1 MQGLRTTARTS
12 RKAATVTDIAH
23 VVPLTGRRHA
33 APLLAAAFAACL
45 IAGIVGVAIAG
56 TDSAWTG
63 LLSLAIPGLGQ
74 LVRGDVL
81 LGVVLLLAFLFVL
94 VDLYLLFNRTLRFG
108 IVPLV
113 VLAPAAALEAATGG
127 PWWMLLV
134 GGAVGIAVGIGIEQV
149 NFTAKQHRLAR
160 VADALAEQP
169 TRVTTPAHEAVEHGT
184 TAPLDQYSEAY
195 LQYFLRF
202 GSAEPTDWTVFD
214 DPKHMDSALR
224 YQMVLAGWALF
235 VSQHLVTPAYRQ
247 AAATSLGNFAERC
260 RDHRVWSYTRRQNL
274 SSFRLDGDPFR
285 HENVMYSGYAAD
297 VLSMYEALS
306 GDERYDAPGGYAV
319 SDDSRTYS
327 WSHAEIIEN
336 LAAQHAASPHGAISC
351 VPGWLWPPC
360 QTFSLRAIQ
369 LADLVHDTDH
379 TWALERFSESF
390 ARYFI
395 DADGHI
401 DTCRNI
407 AGFTHPTE
415 PMIVG
420 VSGQAGTGAMMAP
433 FGREHV
439 ASNYEQQVLPRVNA
453 PDDEGRQ
460 TLRMSKIDTFDTSYG
475 WNPAQPYSLAL
486 LYATEMGDTETAAG
500 LRRTLEDMLTP
511 DGSRPGPGS
520 ILSMAFTFL
529 ALINTERGLT
539 AAHRHVPARDTT
551 PELEQAPYPQVVV
564 TSARTEGDGVR
575 TTLTPGPAANGP
587 VRIGFA
593 RLVPGSGYRVS
604 GIADTGEAPSRTA
617 DATGRIEI
625 EVPSAARQELLL
637 ERV

>member
-1 MQGLRTTARTS
+1 
-12 RKAATVTDIAH
+12 VTDIAH
-23 VVPLTGRRHA
+23 VVPLTGRRHV

-45 IAGIVGVAIAG
+45 IAGIVGVAVAG

-81 LGVVLLLAFLFVL
+81 LGVVLLLAFLFIL

-113 VLAPAAALEAATGG
+113 ILAPAAALEAATGG

-134 GGAVGIAVGIGIEQV
+134 GGAVGIALGIGIEHV
-149 NFTAKQHRLAR
+149 NYTAKQRRLSR

-169 TRVTTPAHEAVEHGT
+169 TRVTTPAHEAVEHGAA
-184 TAPLDQYSEAY
+184 APLDRYSEPY
-195 LQYFLRF
+195 LRYFLRF
-202 GSAEPTDWTVFD
+202 GSADPTDWTVFD
-214 DPKHMDSALR
+214 DPKHVDSALR
-224 YQMVLAGWALF
+224 YQMVLAGWALY
-235 VSQHLVTPAYRQ
+235 VSQHLVTPAYRE

-260 RDHRVWSYTRRQNL
+260 RDYRVWSYTRRQNL

-297 VLSMYEALS
+297 VTSMYEALS

-319 SDDSRTYS
+319 SDQSRTYS
-327 WSHAEIIEN
+327 WSHSEIIEN

-379 TWALERFSESF
+379 AWALERFSESF

-415 PMIVG
+415 PLIVG

-439 ASNYEQQVLPRVNA
+439 ASNYEQQVLPRVNP

-486 LYATEMGDTETAAG
+486 LYATEMGDTETAGG
-500 LRRTLEDMLTP
+500 LRRTLEEMLTP
-511 DGSRPGPGS
+511 DGDRPGPGS
-520 ILSMAFTFL
+520 ILSMAITFL
-529 ALINTERGLT
+529 ALTNTEQGLT
-539 AAHRHVPARDTT
+539 AAHRHVPARDTS
-551 PELEQAPYPQVVV
+551 PELEHAPYPRVIV
-564 TSARTEGDGVR
+564 TAAYAEPNAVR
-575 TTLTPGPAANGP
+575 ATLTPGPAANGD
-587 VRIGFA
+587 VTIGFA
-593 RLVPGSGYRVS
+593 RLAPNARYRIT
-604 GIADTGEAPSRTA
+604 GIAGRDGAVECTA
-617 DATGRIEI
+617 DGAGKITT
-625 EVPSAARQELLL
+625 EVPSSQRQDLVL
-637 ERV
+637 ERT